1 MPGALTLSIAE
12 TTRERMKR
20 SRIAS
25 DSTRRGVTTINT
37 LRIGEMD
44 LERIKALSLSADPP
58 GYSVVVFPRLQPESR
73 DEPPDR
79 SQARRVK
86 SPCPLSISTK
96 YTMKTCRRG

>member
-20 SRIAS
+20 PRIAS
-25 DSTRRGVTTINT
+25 DSTRRGATTINT

-44 LERIKALSLSADPP
+44 LEWIKALSLSADPP
-58 GYSVVVFPRLQPESR
+58 GYSVVVFPRLHTQPR
-73 DEPPDR
+73 DDTPDR

-86 SPCPLSISTK
+86 RPCPLSISTK